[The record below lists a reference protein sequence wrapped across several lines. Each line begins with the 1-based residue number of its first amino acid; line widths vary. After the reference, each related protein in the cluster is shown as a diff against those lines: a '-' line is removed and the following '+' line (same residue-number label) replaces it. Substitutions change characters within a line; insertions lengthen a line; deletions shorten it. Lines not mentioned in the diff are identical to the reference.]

1 MFFRKILVAVDDSAP
16 SQYAVDVSLAIA
28 NLDSAPVIFV
38 IALDPSLLKSDCTF
52 ASLRECAEQI
62 ANDIVAG
69 AMQRARQQ
77 DVEASSQV
85 LFDNATE
92 GILGLARSQ
101 DVGLIVMGTHG
112 RSGLMRAFTRNIAE
126 EVLRRTATPLCVIRR
141 PRIGKVYRRVLVP
154 VVDDDLSA
162 MTTSYAIDFGHAF
175 DAELLFCTVNDGNSP
190 NDAAFLERTKQR
202 AREAGVACESVL
214 IPRDGEIA
222 SHILQK
228 VHAEQCDVIIMASH
242 ARDGL
247 ERLMQGSVAETVI
260 RSSTTPVLVLRSA
273 DRSAN

>member
-1 MFFRKILVAVDDSAP
+1 MFFGKILVAVDDSAP
-16 SQYAVDVSLAIA
+16 SQYAIDVALAIA
-28 NLDSAPVIFV
+28 QLDGASVIFV
-38 IALDPSLLKSDCTF
+38 VALDPSLLKTDCTF

-77 DVEASSQV
+77 NVDASSQV

-92 GILGLARSQ
+92 GIVSLARAH

-112 RSGLMRAFTRNIAE
+112 RSGIMRALTRCIAE
-126 EVLRRTATPLCVIRR
+126 EVLRSTTTPLCVIRR

-154 VVDDDLSA
+154 VADDDLSA
-162 MTTSYAIDFGHAF
+162 MTTAYAIDFGHAF
-175 DAELLFCTVNDGNSP
+175 DAQLLFCTVRDGEARNDE
-190 NDAAFLERTKQR
+190 AFLEQTKAR
-202 AREAGVACESVL
+202 AREAGIACDSVL

-222 SHILQK
+222 AHILQK

-247 ERLMQGSVAETVI
+247 ERLVQGSVAETVI
-260 RSSTTPVLVLRSA
+260 RSSTTPVLVLRS
-273 DRSAN
+273 SPQQ